1 MKPHPPLAVDDPD
14 MRLDG
19 TTARSDDP
27 AKIVDPFDLHRQ
39 SALTRDELA
48 ARIKQRI
55 RMQTSDRILE
65 LAVVVGDERVEL
77 HGRCATFY
85 TKQLAQHAAMGVLE
99 DEVVVNSIEVK
110 VGR

>member
-1 MKPHPPLAVDDPD
+1 
-14 MRLDG
+14 
-19 TTARSDDP
+19 
-27 AKIVDPFDLHRQ
+27 
-39 SALTRDELA
+39 
-48 ARIKQRI
+48 
-55 RMQTSDRILE
+55 MQTSDRILE